1 MVDRVSEDI
10 IIAINIHDIV
20 INLNASSFALR
31 SPDKSLM
38 KNETQLST
46 TKRRSLAKKLMKK
59 IMKKLQQMV
68 LKAKEKLAIGPI
80 DKKSELK
87 LPNEILDE
95 KVMEEVLKIDKRKL
109 LEMVLNWRWSKKSPP
124 KKEQRSRW

>member
-38 KNETQLST
+38 KNDTQLST

-68 LKAKEKLAIGPI
+68 LKAKEKLAI
-80 DKKSELK
+80 
-87 LPNEILDE
+87 
-95 KVMEEVLKIDKRKL
+95 
-109 LEMVLNWRWSKKSPP
+109 
-124 KKEQRSRW
+124 